1 MFFFRPLELPIPL
14 EPESP
19 HSLVTSTPGR
29 VPSQWTS
36 VPESEE
42 FIRVPLPT
50 SSDQFKLAE
59 SLFRQTMSENKATIV
74 SIERV
79 QNPFMWEKY
88 ARYSILC
95 H

>member
-1 MFFFRPLELPIPL
+1 MFFFRPLELLIPL
-14 EPESP
+14 DPESP
-19 HSLVTSTPGR
+19 QSLVTSATGS

-36 VPESEE
+36 IPESEE

-59 SLFRQTMSENKATIV
+59 SLFRRSMSENKAVIT

-79 QNPFMWEKY
+79 QNPFMWGKY
-88 ARYSILC
+88 VR
-95 H
+95 

>member
-1 MFFFRPLELPIPL
+1 MPIPL

-19 HSLVTSTPGR
+19 CLTTGPA
-29 VPSQWTS
+29 PSRLPTQWTS

-42 FIRVPLPT
+42 YIRVPLPT

-59 SLFRQTMSENKATIV
+59 SLFRQSMAENKATIV
-74 SIERV
+74 AIERI

-88 ARYSILC
+88 ARCGACDVLY
-95 H
+95 

>member
-19 HSLVTSTPGR
+19 HSLVTSAPGS

-36 VPESEE
+36 IPESEE

-59 SLFRQTMSENKATIV
+59 SQFRRSMSENKAVIT

-79 QNPFMWEKY
+79 QNPFMWGKY
-88 ARYSILC
+88 AR
-95 H
+95 